1 MLSRI
6 TAAKGRTL
14 SAEVGV
20 LVAALL
26 LSSCSVVDFPS
37 VGLEPASETALPET
51 DYARSMDPIRTAKEV
66 CGLSALN
73 FSGPNPEI
81 FAGAQLTVQWETARQ
96 LTGYCRLLGPIPAG
110 TLDVEFQGTPSVL
123 TAMNVRAGNAF
134 FAQKYD
140 LVDQFVAG
148 QTRPEPGNFKYSPS
162 ALIWASLGGLMRQLH
177 PMPTQAPAVF
187 FRKACKAPYLIGADK
202 KDPTINIGIK
212 QSEVLAVVRADQMP
226 ELNSPPPKGPQNFP
240 ATQFLSR
247 DFSGGKFGG
256 TIGFKGMAY
265 YSAFLNQVGQP
276 PKLAS
281 IALKTHWRSGPAL
294 CPVDGPSF
302 TPASA
307 GSDAEKVLAL
317 AREQYR
323 ANVRPGNDTWVDSS
337 VVNGVQDEEGN
348 PVYFCASTNLNDP
361 SRPDY
366 WRLSWGTTEQ
376 NNNFDVDFFND
387 ALLDKDQNVIGFATF
402 ARIRGSRSYDSISC
416 NTKIF
421 D

>member
-1 MLSRI
+1 MLSRLKK
-6 TAAKGRTL
+6 AKRLTPSSHARTL
-14 SAEVGV
+14 
-20 LVAALL
+20 AATLL
-26 LSSCSVVDFPS
+26 LGSCSGVDFPS

-51 DYARSMDPIRTAKEV
+51 DYARSMDPFRTAKEV

-96 LTGYCRLLGPIPAG
+96 LTGYCRLLGPIHGG

-123 TAMNVRAGNAF
+123 TGMNVRAGSIRF
-134 FAQKYD
+134 TQKYD
-140 LVDQFVAG
+140 LVDLFVSG
-148 QTRPEPGNFKYSPS
+148 QTRLEPGNFSYSPS

-177 PMPTQAPAVF
+177 PMPKQAAAAF
-187 FRKACKAPYLIGADK
+187 FRKACKAPYLIGVDK
-202 KDPTINIGIK
+202 KDPTLNIGIK

-226 ELNSPPPKGPQNFP
+226 ELNSAPPKGPQSFP
-240 ATQFLSR
+240 ATDFVEH

-265 YSAFLNQVGQP
+265 YSAFLNQAGQP
-276 PKLAS
+276 PMLAS

-302 TPASA
+302 TPAPA
-307 GSDAEKVLAL
+307 GSDAEKVLQM

-323 ANVRPGNDTWVDSS
+323 ANVRPTDDKWVGSS
-337 VVNGVQDEEGN
+337 VINGVQDDKGN
-348 PVYFCASTNLNDP
+348 PVYLCTSTNLNDQT
-361 SRPDY
+361 RPDY
-366 WRLSWGTTEQ
+366 WKLSWGTTEQ
-376 NNNFDVDFFND
+376 NNSFDVDFFND
-387 ALLDKDQNVIGFATF
+387 ALLDENQKVIGFSTF

-416 NTKIF
+416 KTKIF

>member
-1 MLSRI
+1 M
-6 TAAKGRTL
+6 
-14 SAEVGV
+14 
-20 LVAALL
+20 
-26 LSSCSVVDFPS
+26 
-37 VGLEPASETALPET
+37 EPASETALPET
-51 DYARSMDPIRTAKEV
+51 DYARSMDPIGTAKEV

-96 LTGYCRLLGPIPAG
+96 LTGYCRMLGPIPGG

-123 TAMNVRAGNAF
+123 TAMNVRAGSIRF
-134 FAQKYD
+134 TQKYD
-140 LVDQFVAG
+140 LVDLFVSG
-148 QTRPEPGNFKYSPS
+148 QTRLEPGNFSYSPS

-177 PMPTQAPAVF
+177 PLPNQAPANF
-187 FRKACKAPYLIGADK
+187 FSKACKAPYLIGIDK
-202 KDPTINIGIK
+202 KDPTLNIGIK

-226 ELNSPPPKGPQNFP
+226 ELNSAPPKGPQNFP
-240 ATQFLSR
+240 ATKFWSR
-247 DFSGGKFGG
+247 DFSDGKFGG

-265 YSAFLNQVGQP
+265 YSAFLSEVGQP

-302 TPASA
+302 TPAPA
-307 GSDAEKVLAL
+307 GSDAEKVLQM

-323 ANVRPGNDTWVDSS
+323 ANVRPTDDKWVGSS
-337 VVNGVQDEEGN
+337 VINGVQDDKGN
-348 PVYFCASTNLNDP
+348 PVYLCTSTNLNDQT
-361 SRPDY
+361 RPDY
-366 WRLSWGTTEQ
+366 WKLSWGTTEQ
-376 NNNFDVDFFND
+376 NNSFDVDFFND
-387 ALLDKDQNVIGFATF
+387 ALLDENQKVIGFSTF
-402 ARIRGSRSYDSISC
+402 ARIRGSRSYESISC

>member
-1 MLSRI
+1 MRSRFHE
-6 TAAKGRTL
+6 AKGRTRTA
-14 SAEVGV
+14 SVGV
-20 LVAALL
+20 IVTALL
-26 LSSCSVVDFPS
+26 LSSCSGVDFSS
-37 VGLEPASETALPET
+37 VGLGPASETALPET
-51 DYARSMDPIRTAKEV
+51 DYARSMDPFRTAQEV

-96 LTGYCRLLGPIPAG
+96 LTGYCRLLGPIPGG

-123 TAMNVRAGNAF
+123 TGMRVQAGSIR

-140 LVDQFVAG
+140 LVDLFVAG
-148 QTRPEPGNFKYSPS
+148 QTKLEPGNFSYSPS

-177 PMPTQAPAVF
+177 PMPKQAAAAF

-202 KDPTINIGIK
+202 KDPTLNIGIK

-226 ELNSPPPKGPQNFP
+226 ELNSAPPKGPQSFP
-240 ATQFLSR
+240 ATLFLEHDYSN
-247 DFSGGKFGG
+247 GAFGG

-265 YSAFLNQVGQP
+265 YSAFLSEVGQP

-294 CPVDGPSF
+294 CAVDGPSF
-302 TPASA
+302 TPAPA
-307 GSDAEKVLAL
+307 GSDAEKVLQM
-317 AREQYR
+317 ARDQYR
-323 ANVRPGNDTWVDSS
+323 ANVRPSNDTWVGSRVMD
-337 VVNGVQDEEGN
+337 GIQDDKGN
-348 PVYFCASTNLNDP
+348 PVYFCSSTNLNDQT
-361 SRPDY
+361 RPDY
-366 WRLSWGTTEQ
+366 WKLSWGTTEQ
-376 NNNFDVDFFND
+376 NNSFDVDFFND
-387 ALLDKDQNVIGFATF
+387 ALLDKDQKVIGFSTF
-402 ARIRGSRSYDSISC
+402 ARIRGSRSYESISC